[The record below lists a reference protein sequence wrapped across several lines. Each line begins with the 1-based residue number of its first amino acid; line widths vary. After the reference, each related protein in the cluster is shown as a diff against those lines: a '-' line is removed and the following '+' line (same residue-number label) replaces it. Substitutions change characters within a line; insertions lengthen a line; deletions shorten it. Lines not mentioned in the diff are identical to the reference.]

1 MYRLSRWLGERPHRT
16 TALNVLMLTL
26 LLAMLAQPG
35 LFLLV
40 GGLTVAILALSGLRG
55 AFGKFR
61 NKQGG
66 QHPYEM
72 LHLWAPGAAAILLA
86 AFGLWLISGA
96 EAGSAAY
103 LLGVLLFGFEAAL
116 LVLLGADLRPG
127 RAAAAEV
134 R

>member
-16 TALNVLMLTL
+16 TALNILMLTL
-26 LLAMLAQPG
+26 LLAMLAQPS

-40 GGLTVAILALSGLRG
+40 GGLTVVILALSGLRG
-55 AFGKFR
+55 AFAKLR
-61 NKQGG
+61 SRQSGG
-66 QHPYEM
+66 HPYEM
-72 LHLWAPGAAAILLA
+72 LHLWAPGATAILLA
-86 AFGLWLISGA
+86 GFGLWLISGA
-96 EAGSAAY
+96 ETGSAVY

-116 LVLLGADLRPG
+116 LVLLGADLRSV